1 MCVRHAHSV
10 YVKSGRP
17 WGMTFQFMTLFSRP
31 LDFILTGPR
40 RCRWPEASAGPSRR
54 WFLRTQFVC
63 FLTKK
68 NSTKERLGVTK
79 HCESN
84 KRKVAFCGVSLIFSC

>member
-17 WGMTFQFMTLFSRP
+17 WGMTFQFMTLFSRL

-40 RCRWPEASAGPSRR
+40 RCRRQIGRAH
-54 WFLRTQFVC
+54 V
-63 FLTKK
+63 
-68 NSTKERLGVTK
+68 
-79 HCESN
+79 
-84 KRKVAFCGVSLIFSC
+84 